1 MTEHTPKPQEP
12 VTKTTV
18 TPEPALQ
25 AAEAQ
30 QVEISEQEE
39 QVKKQD
45 FAQLVQTQ
53 IIELKQEFLNRIES
67 IKAQFPLSQAD
78 LLELKDVVKEEFS
91 TVIEDVNQVSKEIKQ
106 EISDISAKHKE
117 QLAEIFKRS
126 KQHTVEALNKI
137 NLSQPKEKSDQTES

>member
-1 MTEHTPKPQEP
+1 MTEHTPKHQEP
-12 VTKTTV
+12 VTAEKV
-18 TPEPALQ
+18 TAEKVTAETQ
-25 AAEAQ
+25 KAEAT
-30 QVEISEQEE
+30 EQTT
-39 QVKKQD
+39 KQD
-45 FAQLVQTQ
+45 FAELVQAQ
-53 IIELKQEFLNRIES
+53 IIELKQDFLNRIES
-67 IKAQFPLSQAD
+67 IKAQFPLSQAV